1 MEKQNNT
8 ENIKHQPILLNS
20 IPSKDNSISS
30 MKKFDE
36 IVNLQNTTS
45 TINKNLPWSKLSK
58 LAKINKIQDYV
69 ETYSET
75 NMLKQSEKTALHN
88 YLRDCLDKKKLQRI
102 KDVIYDKDT
111 ETIKDIPGLS
121 FNGTSQKF
129 TLRVREKKD
138 STLKNLTKIKQK
150 PSKSK
155 SKQKQKQLKKKTT

>member
-1 MEKQNNT
+1 MENQTNK
-8 ENIKHQPILLNS
+8 NIKHQSILLNS

-36 IVNLQNTTS
+36 IVNMQNTS
-45 TINKNLPWSKLSK
+45 TTATPLMPWSKLTK
-58 LAKINKIQDYV
+58 LTRIKKLQDYV
-69 ETYSET
+69 ERYSSEHS
-75 NMLKQSEKTALHN
+75 LKSSEKSALLS

-111 ETIKDIPGLS
+111 QTIKDIPGLS
-121 FNGTSQKF
+121 FNSGSQRF

-150 PSKSK
+150 STKLKSK
-155 SKQKQKQLKKKTT
+155 AKKKKTT